1 VSDDGVEVWSGGVNT
16 WECDEMGHMNVRFW
30 VAKAQEGL
38 AGLAAQLGMPRAF
51 AADGEATMIVR
62 EQHIRF
68 LREAHAGAALRM
80 TGGVVEL
87 GESDARLV
95 LIIRHPD
102 GRPAATFQLVVEH
115 VTTKE
120 MRPFPW
126 SERIR
131 ERAAG
136 LMAQIP
142 DFAAARSIDLSP
154 VVATAS
160 LPRALELGLQ
170 RIGLGVIGPAECDVF
185 GRMRPEIFIGRVS
198 DGVARLFGDTR
209 PGPANLAEGE
219 PAPRIGGAV
228 LEYRVLHLG
237 WPEAGDGVELR
248 SGFAGCDARTRR
260 VIHWMVDPESGRP
273 WASAEAV
280 VISFDLDKRKVVD
293 ISDEAQEAY
302 RAASPEG
309 LAL

>member
-1 VSDDGVEVWSGGVNT
+1 
-16 WECDEMGHMNVRFW
+16 
-30 VAKAQEGL
+30 
-38 AGLAAQLGMPRAF
+38 
-51 AADGEATMIVR
+51 
-62 EQHIRF
+62 
-68 LREAHAGAALRM
+68 
-80 TGGVVEL
+80 
-87 GESDARLV
+87 
-95 LIIRHPD
+95 
-102 GRPAATFQLVVEH
+102 
-115 VTTKE
+115 
-120 MRPFPW
+120 
-126 SERIR
+126 
-131 ERAAG
+131 
-136 LMAQIP
+136 MAQVP

-160 LPRALELGLQ
+160 LPRAVELGLQ

-260 VIHWMVDPESGRP
+260 VVHWMVDPQSGRP

-293 ISDEAQEAY
+293 ISEEAQEAY